1 MGKQLFF
8 VPAPVPAN
16 KVLSSPCW

>member
-16 KVLSSPCW
+16 KVLSSSCW